1 MLGINFLLVALTF
14 STSAKAFFYYDPPYR
29 CQLDDTRTC
38 SEEKRAV
45 DSDPLSLKI
54 VQRLPENPNSPQN
67 IQRLAD
73 SLKRKYQRI
82 APSQVERAENDDV
95 VKRTNTHSVVSA
107 AVPSQT
113 NSAGV
118 DQDGTD
124 FSYFAQVQL
133 GSAKTPVYLLLDT
146 GAGTTWVMGTSCTS
160 GPCKTHDTFGSSDS
174 TTFKDLSTPFSISY
188 GSGNVNGT
196 MAQDTLSIA
205 GMSFTASI
213 GIASTASDQFNE
225 FPIDGILGLSMS
237 KSDGQNFWET
247 LAASKTLKSNLVGF
261 AIDRASDGP
270 NTGVINF
277 GSPDTSRFSGSLS
290 YFPSESNLSDDWAVN
305 ITNVGVGTT
314 QTGISSLG
322 YIDTG
327 TSFIFAPPA
336 DAQKLHASIDGA
348 TSSDGSTYTVP
359 CSTTTPLTFSFGQ
372 STYSVSSKDWVS
384 AEVNGVCTSN
394 VYGVG
399 VVDDNSWLIGD
410 TFLKNVYAVFDY
422 DQTRVGQ
429 YSSSNT
435 RETRA
440 NWGAGFAPMKAV
452 SSSSTT
458 ASSTGGSSSKPPT
471 ASLMASKTPSTTGTS
486 TPLTTTTETN
496 SNKYST
502 GTSSGSATTQTTL
515 ASSTVSPGLLD
526 STASTT
532 TQATGKSTG
541 SAASATKN
549 SSAMLLN
556 PSFYSALLAAVTLI
570 TLLI

>member
-1 MLGINFLLVALTF
+1 MLGVNFLLVALTF

-54 VQRLPENPNSPQN
+54 IQRLPENSNSPQS
-67 IQRLAD
+67 IKRLAD

-95 VKRTNTHSVVSA
+95 VKRTNSHSILSA

-124 FSYFAQVQL
+124 FSYFAEVKL
-133 GSAKTPVYLLLDT
+133 GSENTPVYLLLDT
-146 GAGTTWVMGTSCTS
+146 GAGGAWVMGPSCTS
-160 GPCKTHDTFGSSDS
+160 GPCKTHDSFGSSDS
-174 TTFKDLSTPFSISY
+174 KTFKDLSTPFSISY

-196 MAQDTLSIA
+196 LAQDSLSIA
-205 GMSFTASI
+205 GMSFTATI
-213 GIASTASDQFNE
+213 GIASTVSDQFNA
-225 FPIDGILGLSMS
+225 FPIDGILGLSLS
-237 KSDGQNFWET
+237 KADGQNFWET
-247 LAASKTLKSNLVGF
+247 LAASKTLKSNLMGF

-277 GSPDTSRFSGSLS
+277 GSPDTSRFSGSLD
-290 YFPSESNLSDDWAVN
+290 YFPSESNPSDDWAVN

-314 QTGISSLG
+314 QVGIESLG

-336 DAQKLHASIDGA
+336 DAKKLHASIDGA
-348 TSSDGSTYTVP
+348 ASSDGSTYTVP
-359 CSTTTPLTFSFGQ
+359 CSTTTPLTISFGQ

-384 AEVNGVCTSN
+384 AQVNGVCTSN
-394 VYGVG
+394 VYGQG

-422 DQTRVGQ
+422 DQTRI
-429 YSSSNT
+429 
-435 RETRA
+435 
-440 NWGAGFAPMKAV
+440 GFAPMKAA
-452 SSSSTT
+452 SSSSAT
-458 ASSTGGSSSKPPT
+458 ASSTGRSSSKT
-471 ASLMASKTPSTTGTS
+471 FTISSMASKTPSISGISTS
-486 TPLTTTTETN
+486 LTTTTETN
-496 SNKYST
+496 SNGDFT

-515 ASSTVSPGLLD
+515 SSVTASSTGSPGAEMHA
-526 STASTT
+526 TTSTT
-532 TQATGKSTG
+532 TGAAQAAGQSTG
-541 SAASATKN
+541 PAASATKN
-549 SSAMLLN
+549 SNAMLLN
-556 PSFYSALLAAVTLI
+556 PSFYSALLAAGTLI
-570 TLLI
+570 TLFI